1 MQKEPQ
7 DLVAS
12 FKSDDELHASMPAQF
27 QQAQEESKEEEC
39 KAHQAIDCGPSGFT
53 QFFAQVSELLH
64 VMKNTKRFV
73 IV

>member
-1 MQKEPQ
+1 MQQEPQ
-7 DLVAS
+7 ELVAS
-12 FKSDDELHASMPAQF
+12 FKSDEELGASMPAQS

-39 KAHQAIDCGPSGFT
+39 KASQVIEIGASSFS